1 MRWSELP
8 TKSLI
13 PVILGVTSGLAAIG
27 IQRLEYALSIAFVLA
42 SLVCL
47 VTFPTWR
54 LGVLFVVILGAPPF
68 LDYELAWT
76 AITAFRSS
84 FDGALRADITQ
95 PILSAFDLC
104 IAVALVLAIRRGI
117 DPGNRNSIRIPL
129 WYAVGLLLLSALRL
143 ASSANAM
150 ITYPQYARTV
160 WAGIASVLR
169 VVAITVLTVAG
180 LRSDRDLRNTEV
192 GLCVGVMLF
201 VAQSLYISF
210 VKSAG
215 IRLGVSQL
223 TGLIPGPGATGA
235 MMVLVVPTLVAS
247 ALAATGRHR
256 NFLLVSSL
264 AGMGMAA
271 FTYSRNVIVGMI
283 VSMLVLLAGAR
294 LLRLHGARKMAT
306 GFSFVILAASLKAS
320 DWIRAK
326 FGATLATDLSAT
338 VNLGARYIY
347 WQVAASLVKENWL
360 LGHGALMW
368 GMVAQGF
375 GSNAHNAFIQFAV
388 ENGVLALVLFAVLLA
403 MACGVAYHSLHYT
416 ELGSD
421 RHLAVLR
428 LGALSGVVGF
438 CTSQLVSESLGH
450 IRVNLAFWILVAV
463 MLTRDDVAADTATPT
478 GMDGTGC
485 VP

>member
-1 MRWSELP
+1 MRWGEFPSA
-8 TKSLI
+8 SLI
-13 PVILGVTSGLAAIG
+13 PAILGVTSGLAAIS
-27 IQRLEYALSIAFVLA
+27 IQRLEYALSIAFVLT

-47 VTFPTWR
+47 VRFPTWR
-54 LGVLFVVILGAPPF
+54 LGVLFVVVLGAPPF
-68 LDYELAWT
+68 IDYELAWT

-84 FDGALRADITQ
+84 LDGALRTDITQ

-104 IAVALVLAIRRGI
+104 IAVALVLTIHRGI
-117 DPGNRNSIRIPL
+117 DLGNRNGTRIPL
-129 WYAVGLLLLSALRL
+129 WYTIGLLLLSTLRL
-143 ASSANAM
+143 ASSANAL
-150 ITYPQYARTV
+150 ITYPQYTRTV
-160 WAGIASVLR
+160 WAGIASILR

-192 GLCVGVMLF
+192 GLSVGVMLF

-210 VKSAG
+210 IKNAG
-215 IRLGVSQL
+215 IRLGISQL

-235 MMVLVVPTLVAS
+235 MMVLVVPALVASTLVA
-247 ALAATGRHR
+247 TGRR
-256 NFLLVSSL
+256 RSFLLVSSV

-271 FTYSRNVIVGMI
+271 FTYSRNVIAGMI

-294 LLRLHGARKMAT
+294 SLRLHAARKTAA

-320 DWIRAK
+320 DWIKDK

-338 VNLGARYIY
+338 INLGARYIY
-347 WQVAASLVKENWL
+347 WQVATCLVKENWL
-360 LGHGALMW
+360 LGHGTLMW

-388 ENGVLALVLFAVLLA
+388 ENGVPALVLFAVLLA
-403 MACGVAYHSLHYT
+403 VACGVAYRSLRYA
-416 ELGSD
+416 ELGRD
-421 RHLAVLR
+421 RHLEALR

-450 IRVNLAFWILVAV
+450 MRVNLAFWILVAV
-463 MLTRDDVAADTATPT
+463 MITRDDVPGERATPT
-478 GMDGTGC
+478 GMDGMGC